1 MALRVFNL
9 IIKIS
14 FQRLSRNRKYEP
26 YLVKPVIS
34 TISEND
40 WHSFV
45 LLLVLNMS
53 KLMMYGIKVLKTV
66 ITSAHSNAKIL
77 KGTLKV
83 TASSVINHKI
93 LHPSLKISLILERL
107 ELYLELLFWA
117 VPIRRG
123 DDWYSIWNFQKKA
136 LTQYDVTHCSNL
148 GVQIHDSEFWW
159 RII

>member
-1 MALRVFNL
+1 MKLFRKL
-9 IIKIS
+9 PKKPKKTS

-66 ITSAHSNAKIL
+66 ITGAHSNAKIL

-93 LHPSLKISLILERL
+93 LHPSLKISLILERFGTIFRIAIL
-107 ELYLELLFWA
+107 SCTYQK
-117 VPIRRG
+117 RR
-123 DDWYSIWNFQKKA
+123 
-136 LTQYDVTHCSNL
+136 
-148 GVQIHDSEFWW
+148 
-159 RII
+159 